1 MNGEEVLPV
10 AVIGGGMGGMAASA
24 ALRFLGVNAPIF
36 DRSPAGFEGPWAT
49 TARMETLRSPKT
61 LTGPALGKPSL
72 TFRAWFESQFGIEE
86 WDALDKI
93 PRLQWMDYLRWY
105 RKVLDLEVNNE
116 HRVLAVRPRG
126 ADGVVHGP
134 VSPRRLRAHLLA
146 LLRARRGAA
155 AAPPATPTIGHTLGG
170 WMLDTVHQRLERG
183 GRSIALTTSQVQ
195 LLQCLQRHA
204 GRLVPRAE
212 LHEQVCPAASDIRAR
227 TVDVYVHRLRRRLLE
242 EGVHEIRIEAVRGRG
257 FVLQIDAAGDA
268 LPPTPPML
276 RAVT

>member
-1 MNGEEVLPV
+1 MGYHREPPSLELQPRADATDAPARLVL
-10 AVIGGGMGGMAASA
+10 VIGAPLGERAIADSLAQRGLRCIFEPRSDQLA
-24 ALRFLGVNAPIF
+24 ALQSQAAF
-36 DRSPAGFEGPWAT
+36 DAVVVHVSAEGGALAST
-49 TARMETLRSPKT
+49 LAR
-61 LTGPALGKPSL
+61 
-72 TFRAWFESQFGIEE
+72 
-86 WDALDKI
+86 
-93 PRLQWMDYLRWY
+93 
-105 RKVLDLEVNNE
+105 
-116 HRVLAVRPRG
+116 VRPQCTGVLLVVCPSPDEIDEIMALELG